1 MTNSAIGDLH
11 IFPRHI
17 KAIFMFQLYQIPV
30 EISLKLLPTKLCI
43 LYRFFI
49 GCTPFLILYVKNIN
63 VKIDVYFYL
72 YGGIMNCF
80 SKCYCRCYQRIMYM
94 ASFLLPWRVPEQLSG
109 EGSLADLP
117 KFIKEKGWKSGL
129 VVSDEMLVKLG
140 LVEPLLEG
148 MKKEGIK
155 ATLFDK
161 VVPNPTIT
169 NVEDGLAIYKKEG
182 CDHII
187 ALGGGSVMDCAKII
201 AARAVKPKQPINKM
215 KGILKVG
222 KKLPPLVAIPT
233 TSGTGSEATL
243 AAVISNPETHEK
255 YPIND
260 PHLIPAYAV
269 MDPLL
274 TIGLPKP
281 ITSTTGMDALTH
293 AVEAYIGSENTKA
306 TKKYAIEATQLI
318 FKYLKRAYDQGDDKE
333 ARNMMQKASL
343 LAGMAFTRAYVG
355 YVHAVAH
362 TLGGFYGVPHG
373 LANAVILPHVLKE
386 YGKKAHKKLSQLAD
400 AVGITGANIHEKA
413 EKFIQAIRDLNASMD
428 IPEKIQGKYTI
439 KEEDI
444 PLMVKRALAEGNPLY
459 PVPVIW
465 GKKEIEKIYRIIM

>member
-1 MTNSAIGDLH
+1 M
-11 IFPRHI
+11 
-17 KAIFMFQLYQIPV
+17 
-30 EISLKLLPTKLCI
+30 
-43 LYRFFI
+43 
-49 GCTPFLILYVKNIN
+49 NI
-63 VKIDVYFYL
+63 
-72 YGGIMNCF
+72 F
-80 SKCYCRCYQRIMYM
+80 SKMHCRLYQRIMYC
-94 ASFLLPWRVPEQLSG
+94 ASGFLPWRVPEQLSG
-109 EGSLADLP
+109 EGSLTELP
-117 KFIKEKGWKSGL
+117 KFIKGKGWKSAL

-140 LVEPLLEG
+140 LVAPLLEG
-148 MKKEGIK
+148 MEKEGIK
-155 ATLFDK
+155 AVLFDK
-161 VVPNPTIT
+161 VIPNPTIT
-169 NVEDGLAIYKKEG
+169 NVEDGLTIYKENE

-187 ALGGGSVMDCAKII
+187 ALGGGSVIDCAKII
-201 AARAVKPKQPINKM
+201 AARVVKPRQSVQKM
-215 KGILKVG
+215 KGLLKVG
-222 KKLPPLVAIPT
+222 KKLPPFVAIPT

-243 AAVISNPETHEK
+243 AAVISNPDTHEK

-260 PHLIPAYAV
+260 PHLIPTYAV

-293 AVEAYIGSENTKA
+293 AVEAYIGSENTKK
-306 TKKYAIEATQLI
+306 TKAYAIEATQLI

-373 LANAVILPHVLKE
+373 LANSVILPHVLQA
-386 YGKKAHKKLSQLAD
+386 YGKKAHKKLAKLAD
-400 AVGITGANIHEKA
+400 AVGIEGATVSEKA
-413 EKFIQAIRDLNASMD
+413 TKFIEAIRELNRSMD
-428 IPEKIQGKYTI
+428 IPEKIEGKFKI

-459 PVPVIW
+459 PVPVLW

>member
-1 MTNSAIGDLH
+1 
-11 IFPRHI
+11 
-17 KAIFMFQLYQIPV
+17 
-30 EISLKLLPTKLCI
+30 
-43 LYRFFI
+43 
-49 GCTPFLILYVKNIN
+49 
-63 VKIDVYFYL
+63 
-72 YGGIMNCF
+72 
-80 SKCYCRCYQRIMYM
+80 
-94 ASFLLPWRVPEQLSG
+94 
-109 EGSLADLP
+109 
-117 KFIKEKGWKSGL
+117 
-129 VVSDEMLVKLG
+129 
-140 LVEPLLEG
+140 
-148 MKKEGIK
+148 
-155 ATLFDK
+155 
-161 VVPNPTIT
+161 
-169 NVEDGLAIYKKEG
+169 
-182 CDHII
+182 
-187 ALGGGSVMDCAKII
+187 
-201 AARAVKPKQPINKM
+201 
-215 KGILKVG
+215 
-222 KKLPPLVAIPT
+222 
-233 TSGTGSEATL
+233 
-243 AAVISNPETHEK
+243 
-255 YPIND
+255 
-260 PHLIPAYAV
+260 

-318 FKYLKRAYDQGDDKE
+318 FKYLKRAYDKGDDKE

-386 YGKKAHKKLSQLAD
+386 YGKKAHKKLSRLAD

-465 GKKEIEKIYRIIM
+465 GKKEIEKIYKIIM

>member
-1 MTNSAIGDLH
+1 M
-11 IFPRHI
+11 
-17 KAIFMFQLYQIPV
+17 
-30 EISLKLLPTKLCI
+30 
-43 LYRFFI
+43 
-49 GCTPFLILYVKNIN
+49 NI
-63 VKIDVYFYL
+63 
-72 YGGIMNCF
+72 F
-80 SKCYCRCYQRIMYM
+80 SKIHCRLYQRIMYC
-94 ASFLLPWRVPEQLSG
+94 ASALLPWRVPEQLSG
-109 EGSLADLP
+109 EGSLAELP
-117 KFIKEKGWKSGL
+117 KFIKNKGWKSAL
-129 VVSDEMLVKLG
+129 IVSDEILVKLG
-140 LVEPLLEG
+140 LVAPLLEG
-148 MKKEGIK
+148 MEKEGIK
-155 ATLFDK
+155 AVLFDK
-161 VVPNPTIT
+161 VIPNPTIT
-169 NVEDGLAIYKKEG
+169 NVEDGLAIYKKNE

-187 ALGGGSVMDCAKII
+187 ALGGGSVIDCAKII
-201 AARAVKPKQPINKM
+201 AARVVKPKQSVQKM
-215 KGILKVG
+215 KGLLKVG
-222 KKLPPLVAIPT
+222 KKLPPFVAIPT

-260 PHLIPAYAV
+260 THLIPTYAV

-293 AVEAYIGSENTKA
+293 AVEAYIGSENTKK

-318 FKYLKRAYDQGDDKE
+318 FKYIKRAYDQGDDKE

-373 LANAVILPHVLKE
+373 LANAVILPHVLQA
-386 YGKKAHKKLSQLAD
+386 YGKKAHKKLAQLAD
-400 AVGITGANIHEKA
+400 AVGISGATKTEKA
-413 EKFIQAIRDLNASMD
+413 TKFIEAIRELNKSMD
-428 IPEKIQGKYTI
+428 IPEKIEGKFKI

-459 PVPVIW
+459 PVPVLW

>member
-1 MTNSAIGDLH
+1 M
-11 IFPRHI
+11 
-17 KAIFMFQLYQIPV
+17 
-30 EISLKLLPTKLCI
+30 
-43 LYRFFI
+43 
-49 GCTPFLILYVKNIN
+49 NI
-63 VKIDVYFYL
+63 
-72 YGGIMNCF
+72 F
-80 SKCYCRCYQRIMYM
+80 SKMHCRLYQRIMYC
-94 ASFLLPWRVPEQLSG
+94 ASALLPWRVPEQLSG
-109 EGSLADLP
+109 EGSLAELP
-117 KFIKEKGWKSGL
+117 KFIKSKGWKSAL

-140 LVEPLLEG
+140 LVTPLLEG
-148 MKKEGIK
+148 MEKEGIK
-155 ATLFDK
+155 AVLFDK
-161 VVPNPTIT
+161 VIPNPTIT
-169 NVEDGLAIYKKEG
+169 NVEDGLAIYKKNE

-187 ALGGGSVMDCAKII
+187 ALGGGSVIDCAKII
-201 AARAVKPKQPINKM
+201 AARVVKPKQSVQKM
-215 KGILKVG
+215 KGLLKVG
-222 KKLPPLVAIPT
+222 KKLPPFVAIPT

-260 PHLIPAYAV
+260 THLIPTYAV

-293 AVEAYIGSENTKA
+293 AVEAYIGSENTKK

-318 FKYLKRAYDQGDDKE
+318 FKYIKRAYDQGDDKE

-373 LANAVILPHVLKE
+373 LANAVILPHVLQA
-386 YGKKAHKKLSQLAD
+386 YGKKAHKKLAQLAD
-400 AVGITGANIHEKA
+400 AVGISGATKTEKA
-413 EKFIQAIRDLNASMD
+413 TKFIEAIRELNKSMD
-428 IPEKIQGKYTI
+428 IPEKIEGKFKI

-459 PVPVIW
+459 PVPVLW

>member
-1 MTNSAIGDLH
+1 
-11 IFPRHI
+11 
-17 KAIFMFQLYQIPV
+17 
-30 EISLKLLPTKLCI
+30 
-43 LYRFFI
+43 
-49 GCTPFLILYVKNIN
+49 
-63 VKIDVYFYL
+63 
-72 YGGIMNCF
+72 
-80 SKCYCRCYQRIMYM
+80 M
-94 ASFLLPWRVPEQLSG
+94 ASFMLPWRVPEQLSG

-169 NVEDGLAIYKKEG
+169 NVEDGLAIYKKEE

-255 YPIND
+255 Y
-260 PHLIPAYAV
+260 
-269 MDPLL
+269 
-274 TIGLPKP
+274 
-281 ITSTTGMDALTH
+281 
-293 AVEAYIGSENTKA
+293 
-306 TKKYAIEATQLI
+306 AIEATQLI
-318 FKYLKRAYDQGDDKE
+318 FKYLKRAYDKGDDKE

-386 YGKKAHKKLSQLAD
+386 YGKKAHKKLARLAD

-465 GKKEIEKIYRIIM
+465 GKKEIEKIYRSIM

>member
-1 MTNSAIGDLH
+1 M
-11 IFPRHI
+11 
-17 KAIFMFQLYQIPV
+17 
-30 EISLKLLPTKLCI
+30 
-43 LYRFFI
+43 
-49 GCTPFLILYVKNIN
+49 NI
-63 VKIDVYFYL
+63 
-72 YGGIMNCF
+72 F
-80 SKCYCRCYQRIMYM
+80 SKIHCRLYQRIMYC
-94 ASFLLPWRVPEQLSG
+94 ASALLPWRVPEQLSG
-109 EGSLADLP
+109 EGSLAELP
-117 KFIKEKGWKSGL
+117 KFIKNKGWKSAL
-129 VVSDEMLVKLG
+129 IVSDEMLVKLG
-140 LVEPLLEG
+140 LVAPLLEG
-148 MKKEGIK
+148 MEKEGIK
-155 ATLFDK
+155 AVLFDK
-161 VVPNPTIT
+161 VIPNPTIT
-169 NVEDGLAIYKKEG
+169 NVEDGLAIYKKNE

-187 ALGGGSVMDCAKII
+187 ALGGGSVIDCAKII
-201 AARAVKPKQPINKM
+201 AARVVKPKQSVQKM
-215 KGILKVG
+215 KGLLKVG
-222 KKLPPLVAIPT
+222 KKLPPFVAIPT

-260 PHLIPAYAV
+260 THLIPTYAV

-293 AVEAYIGSENTKA
+293 AVEAYIGSENTKK

-318 FKYLKRAYDQGDDKE
+318 FKYIKRAYDQGDDKE

-373 LANAVILPHVLKE
+373 LANAVILPHVLQA
-386 YGKKAHKKLSQLAD
+386 YGKKAHKKLAQLAD
-400 AVGITGANIHEKA
+400 AVGISGATKTEKA
-413 EKFIQAIRDLNASMD
+413 TKFIEAIRELNKSMD
-428 IPEKIQGKYTI
+428 IPEKIEGKFKI

-459 PVPVIW
+459 PVPVLW